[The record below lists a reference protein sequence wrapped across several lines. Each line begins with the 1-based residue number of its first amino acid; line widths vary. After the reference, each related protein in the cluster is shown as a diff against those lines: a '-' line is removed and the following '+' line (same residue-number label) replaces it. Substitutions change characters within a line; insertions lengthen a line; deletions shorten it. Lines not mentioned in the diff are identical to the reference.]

1 MRAYLL
7 IALIATITTFVATW
21 FILRVAHRYK
31 IYPAI
36 RDRDA
41 HTKPTPRLGGIAM
54 LLGFVA
60 ALGCAALFAKFNS
73 VFVDLNQIWAIVGA
87 ATLITAVGFL
97 DDLFDLDWSLKLAG
111 QFLAAGLLAWQG
123 VQIVSLP
130 IGGLSIGSLGM
141 SLVVTIFLTVLVM
154 NAVNF
159 IDGLDGLVAGVVL
172 IGTLVFF
179 AYTYLFAQQ
188 NSPNNYFNLAS
199 LLSAIII
206 GVCLGFL
213 PFNWRPAKIFMGDSG
228 ALLLGLLMS
237 TSALTVTGQVDPAVT
252 TRTTLVP
259 AFIPLILPLIIL
271 ILPLLDFTLA
281 VLRRLRAGKSPFS
294 ADRKHL
300 HHRLQDFGHTHLGSV
315 LVFYSWT
322 ALISVSCLLLFF
334 VEFWVVAIISSIG
347 LVAALLYTAWPVIRD
362 FEFFANLARVL
373 NKPKAGSN
381 G

>member
-1 MRAYLL
+1 MRAYFL
-7 IALIATITTFVATW
+7 IALIATITTFGATW
-21 FILRVAHRYK
+21 FVLRLSHRYK

-36 RDRDA
+36 RARDA
-41 HTKPTPRLGGIAM
+41 HSRPTPRLGGIAM
-54 LLGFVA
+54 LIGFATAMGAA
-60 ALGCAALFAKFNS
+60 ALVTKFHS
-73 VFVDLNQIWAIVGA
+73 VFVDPSQILAIVGA
-87 ATLITAVGFL
+87 AAIITVVGFL
-97 DDLFDLDWSLKLAG
+97 DDLYDLDWTLKLAG

-179 AYTYLFAQQ
+179 AYSYLFAQQ

-237 TSALTVTGQVDPAVT
+237 TSALTVTGQVDPTVT
-252 TRTTLVP
+252 TRSTLVP
-259 AFIPLILPLIIL
+259 AFIPLILPLVIL

-294 ADRKHL
+294 ADRQHI
-300 HHRLQDFGHTHLGSV
+300 HHRLQDFGHSHLGSV
-315 LVFYSWT
+315 LVFYVWT

-334 VEFWVVAIISSIG
+334 IEAWAVAVIAFFG
-347 LVAALLYTAWPVIRD
+347 LIAALIFTAWPVLK
-362 FEFFANLARVL
+362 EFGIFASIDRVIS
-373 NKPKAGSN
+373 KQKAGSN